1 MAPMDAIDRILKPLF
16 WAALIFA
23 YVAAIVPAADA
34 PRIASSDKVEHM
46 IAFFTLALL
55 AALAWRGVAVWRA
68 GLMLAGFGALIEVT
82 QAIPILRRDASAAD
96 FLADCGAILVGLAFG
111 WLLRKGFARLR
122 A

>member
-1 MAPMDAIDRILKPLF
+1 MMAMDAITRMLKPLF

-23 YVAAIVPAADA
+23 YAAAVMPAVDA

-55 AALAWRGVAVWRA
+55 AALAWRRAAVWRI

-82 QAIPILRRDASAAD
+82 QAIPALHRDASALD
-96 FLADCGAILVGLAFG
+96 FLADCAAIVVGLGIASLF
-111 WLLRKGFARLR
+111 RKAMSRRGI
-122 A
+122 

>member
-1 MAPMDAIDRILKPLF
+1 MDILDRVLKPLF

-23 YVAAIVPAADA
+23 YVAAILPALDA
-34 PRIASSDKVEHM
+34 PSIASSDKIEHI

-55 AALAWRGVAVWRA
+55 AALAWHGASLLRV

-82 QAIPILRRDASAAD
+82 QAIPLLNRDASAED
-96 FLADCGAILVGLAFG
+96 FLADCAAIIAGLAVG
-111 WLLRKGFARLR
+111 WLLRKGIARPR